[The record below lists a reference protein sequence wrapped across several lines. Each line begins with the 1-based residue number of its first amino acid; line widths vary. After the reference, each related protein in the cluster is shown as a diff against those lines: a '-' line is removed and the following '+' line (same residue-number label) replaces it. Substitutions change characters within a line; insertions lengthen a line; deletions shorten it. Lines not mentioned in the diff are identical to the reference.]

1 MFVLIWM
8 CLHHL
13 QLFKKLHAN
22 LKQQL
27 ILFQF
32 LHPHKTFNII
42 LRNSIQLLNSLLF
55 YTINLCKVN
64 YRQPIFLL
72 HRLYDH
78 KSTKNNLKTIL
89 YISCIN
95 LQPNLIYKLLNRI
108 FLQSFEQVLFDFIL
122 LFLNN

>member
-22 LKQQL
+22 LKQHL

-42 LRNSIQLLNSLLF
+42 LRNSVQLLNSLLF

-122 LFLNN
+122 